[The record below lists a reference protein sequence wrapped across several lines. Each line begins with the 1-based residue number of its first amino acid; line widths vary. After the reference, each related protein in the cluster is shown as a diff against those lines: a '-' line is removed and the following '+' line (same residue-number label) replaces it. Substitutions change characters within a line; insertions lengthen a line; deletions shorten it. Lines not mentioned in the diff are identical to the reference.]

1 MERNLKSVTTS
12 KQARSQAT
20 LTRLLDAAEELFLQ
34 NPPQDVSIADI
45 VREGRKTG
53 TITVEQGLKNFV
65 KAVDKGLLKIM
76 SKMGISTLDAY
87 CGAQIFE
94 ALGVGQELIDLAFE
108 QFKICAKHYREFIVH
123 ASKLNQTKCQPNTV
137 WTCIQSVLVQLLEEY
152 LDIKF
157 LSGHLANNS
166 DVDKIDI
173 NSFFARKR
181 LFGNFGENTPNQ
193 TGGSQAGEQ
202 MAGGAQSRDG

>member
-1 MERNLKSVTTS
+1 MQSDESPSTTIERLIK
-12 KQARSQAT
+12 
-20 LTRLLDAAEELFLQ
+20 AAAKL
-34 NPPQDVSIADI
+34 SISEANI
-45 VREGRKTG
+45 NV
-53 TITVEQGLKNFV
+53 
-65 KAVDKGLLKIM
+65 VDKLIGEINRKMTDELIVMINATSTHVLESNLIDN
-76 SKMGISTLDAY
+76 SKFYSSQRNKGGYRPPVENNPKFLV
-87 CGAQIFE
+87 Q
-94 ALGVGQELIDLAFE
+94 LIDLAFE

-123 ASKLNQTKCQPNTV
+123 ASKLNQTKYQPNTV